1 MRKAMEEKDE
11 QSCQEL
17 EKERN
22 TMQEKIERLQKDSAE
37 MKVNMTDL
45 QEELDSIWMCVLM

>member
-45 QEELDSIWMCVLM
+45 QKELDSIWMCVLM